1 MRPIGEFVES
11 SANSHPEDTLRRVVT
26 HEVERSAGRITD
38 CWRDAN
44 LREVR
49 RIVAPASL
57 PAVAAPMPPQMP
69 HMTHHATTTRALLLL
84 GATVFFAACLLSQ
97 PATGWNSNSRLDL
110 VFAAVDRSTLSI
122 DAYHNVTPT
131 DTGDKAE
138 YNGHYFSDKTIGV
151 SLVAVP
157 LYAGIRAVSKVL
169 RLHPSF
175 QLIQYLLTRFA
186 VALPAALAA
195 MLMANLMMKLGA
207 LPRRAI
213 LATSGVFFGSLLFGY
228 SSVFFPYLPG
238 IAACLGALTIVL
250 SAPLT
255 WKKAAAAGGLL
266 GMALIF
272 DLTFIISVAVI
283 GVFLLGALRTV
294 GIRKG
299 LQFGAAAAATAA
311 VPLGAFALYSRSIFG
326 RPTIPY
332 TYEASQFF
340 RDGMSKGVMGVTSP
354 KRDAMWFLSFHAYRG
369 ILFWSPWLVMVVIC
383 CVWLIASDRHLRTIA
398 IAALVTFVGYF
409 LFNSGYY
416 EWWGGAG
423 MGPRLM
429 LPMFAIVP
437 LGLVAACR
445 ADSPRWMRYGVV
457 ATMTVAVALCLPVS
471 MTDPQTKQG
480 NLLQTLLGANTGT
493 HLRVIQLEVLKNFY
507 LGRWIGIKPVAGI
520 PIIVSFIGCV
530 VLVVG
535 GTAFAYVV
543 AARAENHELD
553 DLTHSQPLD
562 EAEPLEPVAILA

>member
-1 MRPIGEFVES
+1 
-11 SANSHPEDTLRRVVT
+11 
-26 HEVERSAGRITD
+26 
-38 CWRDAN
+38 
-44 LREVR
+44 
-49 RIVAPASL
+49 
-57 PAVAAPMPPQMP
+57 
-69 HMTHHATTTRALLLL
+69 MTHHATITRALLLL
-84 GATVFFAACLLSQ
+84 GATVLLATCLLSQ
-97 PATGWNSNSRLDL
+97 PVTGWNSNSRLDL
-110 VFAAVDRSTLSI
+110 VFATVDRSTLSI
-122 DAYHNVTPT
+122 DAYHNVKPT

-138 YNGHYFSDKTIGV
+138 YNGHYYSDKTIGV

-157 LYAGIRAVSKVL
+157 LYAGIRAVSNIF

-175 QLIQYLLTRFA
+175 QLLQYLLTRFA
-186 VALPAALAA
+186 VALPAAFAA
-195 MLMANLMMKLGA
+195 MLMANLLVKLGA

-250 SAPLT
+250 SPPLT

-272 DLTFIISVAVI
+272 DLTFVITVAVI
-283 GVFLLGALRTV
+283 GVFLLAALHKA
-294 GIRKG
+294 GPRKG
-299 LQFGAAAAATAA
+299 LRLGGAATAA
-311 VPLGAFALYSRSIFG
+311 AVVPLGVFALYSRAIFG
-326 RPTIPY
+326 KPSIPY
-332 TYEASQFF
+332 KYEASQFF

-369 ILFWSPWLVMVVIC
+369 ILFWSPWLVMVVVC
-383 CVWLIASDRHLRTIA
+383 CIWLIATDRHLRPIA

-471 MTDPQTKQG
+471 MTDPQTKQA
-480 NLLQTLLGANTGT
+480 NLLQTLLGASPGT
-493 HLRVIQLEVLKNFY
+493 HLRVVQLEVLKNFY

-520 PIIVSFIGCV
+520 PIIVSFIGCM

-535 GTAFAYVV
+535 GTTLAYIV
-543 AARAENHELD
+543 AARAENHEFD
-553 DLTHSQPLD
+553 DLTNSEPLD
-562 EAEPLEPVAILA
+562 ELAPIEPVAIPA